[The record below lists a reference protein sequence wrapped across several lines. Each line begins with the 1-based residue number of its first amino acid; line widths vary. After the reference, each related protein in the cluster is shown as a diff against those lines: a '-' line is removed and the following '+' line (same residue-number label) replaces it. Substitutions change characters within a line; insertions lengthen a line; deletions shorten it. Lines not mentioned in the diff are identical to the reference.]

1 MIDMKIIT
9 VCSNE
14 YPIPPPDN
22 VIHASLYIS
31 ALLAEGLAK
40 RGHHITYVCAQ
51 GSTIKTHKVYPR
63 TLPFFEIVKQK
74 EWKNLGNDRLREQLI
89 VPFGIDLYLTFLETI
104 KKEKFDIAHFHPSP
118 LLYALPFALNTG
130 LPNVFTLHDVS
141 SPMELTVIKTFNNE
155 NNFFISISNNQ
166 RKQFPVLKFFKTIY
180 HGIPL
185 QESYF
190 DEKGGE
196 AMVFTSRLKK
206 IKGVEEAINVALK
219 TKRRLK
225 LSGDIR
231 GSEKEYFYH
240 TIKPLIDKS
249 QGLVKFLHFVNRSM
263 IPYFFAG
270 GKLFIFP
277 IQWEEPFGLVMIEAM
292 ACGTPVV
299 VFARGSVPEVIK
311 DGETG
316 FIVNPSDDDIRGDF
330 IIKKTGI
337 EGLCEAV
344 ERIYSMP
351 EDQYRKM
358 RRACR
363 EHVEKNF
370 TVERMVDEYEK
381 VYEEIISQRK

>member
-1 MIDMKIIT
+1 MKIIT
-9 VCSNE
+9 ICSNE
-14 YPIPPPDN
+14 YTAPPPDN

-31 ALLAEGLAK
+31 TVLAEGLAK

-51 GSTIKTHKVYPR
+51 GSAIKTNKVYPK
-63 TLPFFEIVKQK
+63 TLPFFEVVK
-74 EWKNLGNDRLREQLI
+74 KNDWEKLEDKRLMERLI
-89 VPFGIDLYLTFLETI
+89 VPFETDLHLTFLEKI
-104 KKEKFDIAHFHPSP
+104 KKEKFDIAHFHTTPP
-118 LLYALPFALNTG
+118 FYGLPFALNTG
-130 LPNVFTLHDVS
+130 LPNVFTLHGVS
-141 SPMELTVIKTFNNE
+141 SPLESKVIETFNNE
-155 NNFFISISNNQ
+155 NNFFISISNSQ

-196 AMVFTSRLKK
+196 AIVFASRLKK
-206 IKGVEEAINVALK
+206 VKGVEEAINVALK
-219 TKRRLK
+219 TKRILK

-231 GSEKEYFYH
+231 GSEKEYFYR

-277 IQWEEPFGLVMIEAM
+277 IQWEEPFGLVMIESM

-299 VFARGSVPEVIK
+299 AFARGSVPEVIK

-316 FIVNPSDDDIRGDF
+316 FIVNPSNDDIRGDF

-351 EDQYRKM
+351 EEQYRKM
-358 RRACR
+358 RKACR

-370 TVERMVDEYEK
+370 TVEKMVDEYEK
-381 VYEEIISQRK
+381 IYKEILNKKTS